1 MPTNNGIYQY
11 PFDPTGLAST
21 NKITGEQ
28 HTVNALNGYRDY
40 QLIIPNAAPMFEQ
53 GLKVRYVDPN
63 NAANNRPLTFGVDY
77 VLTHRFVTAS
87 LACAKPIFGSI
98 LLLDTALEG
107 VVVLDTYQTIGGE
120 WTLEINKIAEILANL
135 THNPRLTSWESIVD
149 IPYYFPVQDHDWR
162 IEDMVGASDMVASIY
177 GIEQAIRQS
186 GAGSINT
193 HIQDRDNPHGVTKAQ
208 VGLDKVMNY
217 AMATKAIAEA
227 GTSVSYYMS
236 PLRTKELITKEMA
249 EVRAHVAIISGNPH
263 GTTAD
268 MLNAYTKPQ
277 VDQLLEDLRNSGLVA
292 SDAIRFNGRT
302 DVEYRDWVLS
312 FGVDDAQ
319 KFAGR
324 TWDEAY
330 DEMRSGIPVANI
342 TGAYSSAQIDNLL
355 DDKLGKTEK
364 AADSTRFDGKTY
376 QQAYDDFRTGIPVA
390 NVTGAYSS
398 TQVDNLLADKLGKT
412 ETAANTE
419 RFDGKTYQETYD
431 DIRSAIP
438 VANVTGAYSSA
449 QVDNLLAGKLGKT
462 EKAAD
467 STRFNGKTY
476 QQAFNEFRTDIPVIN
491 VTGAVSQNQ
500 MDTALLE
507 KLGRN
512 ETATDTA
519 KFDDKGPAEFK
530 AWVLEGTA
538 ANSNKIFNMDQ
549 AQAVDWIQ
557 SVAGGAS
564 HAQTYRYPPFLESAS
579 HTNVWSYIGTY
590 TASADQNMG
599 SWSILVEGGDTPTVH
614 AGGLYNL
621 TASHLT
627 DDLNSIE
634 IKVKAMNTTE
644 EDGVK
649 FGYVKE
655 VDGADTHYKF
665 YFQTKPNPLGIDINR
680 LSSGNGALPIPDNAV
695 QSITEPSGIQ
705 YVEISRAGGG
715 SGGGAE
721 TFVYE
726 RPVAIGTASSQVIAV
741 LEPDNVNVH
750 EVSGEIVLFQTTSQS
765 TYDDGVSLSYRLIA
779 RPGLSPL
786 FSCSSNGSTV
796 AKLSAF
802 TKVDD
807 GKLYLTMTSPANGYN
822 KAINYVQSKIGRATI
837 AKTSA
842 EITAPT
848 TGVTTITRSKS
859 GREQAAGTLNA
870 QAKVRINYD
879 NLGGGAG
886 VTSLIQVLVR
896 DPASTTSAPI
906 WYDALNYFTITREN
920 FELEL
925 TNETATNLDYMV
937 IVRP

>member
-412 ETAANTE
+412 ETAANSE
-419 RFDGKTYQETYD
+419 RFDGKTYQEAYD

-449 QVDNLLAGKLGKT
+449 QVDNLLANKLGKT

-634 IKVKAMNTTE
+634 IKVKAMNTAE
-644 EDGVK
+644 DDGVK

-695 QSITEPSGIQ
+695 QSMTEPTGIQ
-705 YVEISRAGGG
+705 YVEITRAGAG
-715 SGGGAE
+715 GGGAE

-726 RPVAIGTASSQVIAV
+726 RPVAIGTDSFQVVAI
-741 LEPDNVNVH
+741 LDSDNTKVH

-765 TYDDGVSLSYRLIA
+765 AYNDGVSLKYRLMR

-786 FSCSSNGSTV
+786 FNYTTNGGTVAELRAVTDSSN
-796 AKLSAF
+796 
-802 TKVDD
+802 KV
-807 GKLYLTMTSPANGYN
+807 YLILRSLPQGYN
-822 KAINYVQSKIGRATI
+822 KAINYVQSKIGTVQV
-837 AKTSA
+837 AKTST
-842 EITAPT
+842 EFTVPT
-848 TGVTTITRSKS
+848 DTTTTVPNTKA
-859 GREQAAGTLNA
+859 GREQNAGTLNA
-870 QAKVRINYD
+870 QAVRSINYE
-879 NLGGGAG
+879 NLGGAG
-886 VTSLIQVLVR
+886 ITSLIQVLVR
-896 DPASTTSAPI
+896 DPDSTVSAPI
-906 WYDALNYFTITREN
+906 WYDALNYFSISRGAYA
-920 FELEL
+920 L
-925 TNETATNLDYMV
+925 TLVNETATNLDYMV